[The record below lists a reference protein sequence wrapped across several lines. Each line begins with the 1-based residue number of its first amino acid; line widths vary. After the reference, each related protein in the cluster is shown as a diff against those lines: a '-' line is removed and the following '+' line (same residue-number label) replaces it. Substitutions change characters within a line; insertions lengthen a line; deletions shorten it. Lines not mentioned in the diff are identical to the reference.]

1 MIPKKYSGMFWHVHH
16 DKLME
21 WSGDIRERIK
31 YVNAEKPKGE
41 IKVRLKLLRRVK
53 GKVPAKWNEA
63 CAKWKKAYAKL
74 KEADAKWNEAHA
86 ECLPELEK
94 LHKKECNCK
103 EWNGKQLRFP

>member
-63 CAKWKKAYAKL
+63 LAKL
-74 KEADAKWNEAHA
+74 KEADA

-94 LHKKECNCK
+94 LHAEECGCSEWDGKELVFR
-103 EWNGKQLRFP
+103 EGGT